1 MANKIRKTQFTAASE
16 QILLEC
22 LVSIQQSIR
31 DYQRDITETLEEVK
45 FTLSSENDSS
55 FR

>member
-1 MANKIRKTQFTAASE
+1 MANKIRKTKFSADSE

-22 LVSIQQSIR
+22 LVSIQKSIR

-45 FTLSSENDSS
+45 FTLSSENDSL